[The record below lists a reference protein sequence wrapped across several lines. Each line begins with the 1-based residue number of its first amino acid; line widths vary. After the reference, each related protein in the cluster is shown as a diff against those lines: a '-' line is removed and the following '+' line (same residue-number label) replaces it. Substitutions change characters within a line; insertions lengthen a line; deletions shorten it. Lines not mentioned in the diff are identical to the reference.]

1 MNTSKKQVERTN
13 NALLAK
19 LFSRVL
25 YKTQFSNKKNNQKL
39 LGIDLLK
46 DDKRKA
52 LLSITAAQIEKLY
65 THLIEKPESA
75 SLMNSR
81 GESLLFYTIIKT
93 CDEFLAKE
101 YGYKTKVNRRQLK
114 VSLYTKF
121 LLKNTEIL
129 FRVPYYSILDPS
141 NPNFNS
147 IYAPVYK
154 TPSPTLLEAFL
165 DNLVIE
171 ISNCVIFFIIST
183 FSESYTL
190 RQTLFR
196 SKFLSW
202 RNFERFQ
209 NNLRWQLNIK
219 TYITYPM
226 DLYNSSVD
234 LYLLGSSG
242 IYSRTIFANRA
253 AELAELKQFSLVTV
267 LSLEARDFFVSRVE
281 ELIYLL
287 STSVRFTVSSVFG
300 QFLGLL
306 WRGII
311 EGLKK

>member
-1 MNTSKKQVERTN
+1 VTTSKTQLGKSNR
-13 NALLAK
+13 ALLAT

-25 YKTQFSNKKNNQKL
+25 YKTQFSNQKNNQNL

-52 LLSITAAQIEKLY
+52 LLSITTVQVEKLY
-65 THLIEKPESA
+65 TQLLENPESRA
-75 SLMNSR
+75 LMHSR
-81 GESLLFYTIIKT
+81 GQTLLLYSIIKS

-101 YGYKTKVNRRQLK
+101 YGYKVKVNRRQVKL
-114 VSLYTKF
+114 SLYTKF
-121 LLKNTEIL
+121 LLKNAEIL

-147 IYAPVYK
+147 IYSPVYK
-154 TPSPTLLEAFL
+154 TPSPILLEAFL

-171 ISNCVIFFIIST
+171 ISNCVIFFIITT

-226 DLYNSSVD
+226 DLYNSSFD

-253 AELAELKQFSLVTV
+253 SELSNLKQLSLITV
-267 LSLEARDFFVSRVE
+267 LSLEARDFFVSRIE

-287 STSVRFTVSSVFG
+287 STSLRFTVSSVFG